1 MVKNLNT
8 IEKSERIRLGR
19 HVPDEQAV
27 NTIIINA
34 SSNVIQAPDQGLYIA
49 PIRTNT
55 SFVSNVLCYDVYT
68 KEVIDTG
75 ATAAPQ
81 DLQGVVETGNTTTG
95 TVEFNNPTTSLVT
108 TSNVG
113 ISNLNPTHTL
123 SVGGDAYI
131 SGNLTVLGE
140 TTMISSE
147 NLRVKDAI
155 IELGENNTND
165 DFMFDLGLVMTR
177 PTSNVATAYIES
189 SNQYVIGYTQNS
201 ASDRYITVD
210 ASNAIQ
216 MRVYGDVTANSFIG
230 DGSFL
235 SNVVQDTDL
244 AANVVILRD
253 DIQSNVNILRDEM
266 ASNTITLRGDLESNL
281 TIIRDEM
288 AANTLT
294 LRDDLQ
300 SNANILRDEMSANT
314 ITLRGDLQSNILI
327 IRDEMAANTLTLR
340 DDLQSNAA
348 TLRGEMAAN
357 TVTLR
362 SDLQSNATIL
372 RSEMAANTI
381 TIRGEMAANT
391 ITIRG
396 EMAAN
401 TVTLRSDLQSN
412 VTILRGEMA
421 ANTISIREEMQSNLA
436 LKANIE
442 SPVFTGIITGDGG
455 GISNI
460 SLQHV
465 TEYGDSTDRTITMSN
480 ALALITSGNVG
491 VNTPTPQ
498 RMLHVAGDILADDDI
513 IGVDFYGDDA
523 TFTGGLTV
531 SKDTLI
537 YGNLEVR
544 GNTTYLSTQNLLVED
559 PILALGANNTSST
572 LDTGLI
578 VLVYQGDSNVAFG
591 YRGDEKEF
599 IIGHTLSSPEDNQ
612 LVPDTSNLINV
623 HVYGDVTADSFIG
636 DGGLLSNIASNLQQ
650 IALNGNVTTETIYLE
665 NAVTGLDVSNN
676 VLVGG
681 NVTAL
686 SFAGDGGLLS
696 NIASNLHQIALNG
709 NITSET
715 IILDGDVIG
724 LNVTNNVL
732 VGGNVAASSFIG
744 DGGLL
749 SNIASNLH
757 QIALNGNITSETIIL
772 DGDVIGL
779 DVTNNVLV
787 GGNVTASSFIGDG
800 GLLSNIASNLHQI
813 ALNGN
818 VTTETLYL
826 NNPVTGLEVLSN
838 VLVSGNV
845 TADVFRGDGGLLSN
859 IAATLQ
865 EVSDNGNTT
874 SNTIQFTNP
883 TMAFAT
889 DLTSNVGVKLDQLSN
904 VVITSPQADH
914 LLTYDGS
921 NWVNDFNLH
930 NFIKVHNNTGDTLY
944 RGNAVYIVDS
954 FNNNVANVA
963 LAKSDSSSTMPAIG
977 LIHEDVAP
985 GEEGV
990 AVAYGKV
997 NGINT
1002 LGYTEGQTV
1011 YVSNTSAGNIMN
1023 TKPYGLVDQI
1033 QNVGICIRAHENN
1046 GVVFVTGVGR
1056 SNDIPNAPIS
1066 SSPNYVYVNETNND
1080 MKKIAPENLLTKLQ
1094 TLEQVVNTG
1103 NTVSNSIEITGNLTV
1118 SQNVSI
1124 GGLSSSYIP
1133 FVGAGNYLEDSYI
1146 RKDNGNII
1154 ISANTEI
1161 TGDLLV
1167 TGNSY
1172 VISSNNV
1179 VIEDRILGIANN
1191 NPSHDL
1197 DTGIIM
1203 EHPGHNIALIHHGDE
1218 DRFSMGYTQNTVTD
1232 NHVLPDSNIFLLD
1245 ILGNVTVQNNL
1256 TVGSGGSYFGDGTTL
1271 TGVALETDLIDNVSR
1286 ISVIESDLASN
1297 ASRVGVL
1304 ELDLASN
1311 ASRVGVLESDLASN
1325 ASRVGVLESDLAS
1338 NASRVGV
1345 LELDLASNA
1354 SRVGVVESDL
1364 ASNASRIGVVES
1376 DLASNA
1382 SRIGVVESDLA
1393 SNASRVSVL
1402 ESDLASNALRIGV
1415 VETDLASNASRIGVV
1430 ETDLASNASRIGV
1443 VETDLASNALRIG
1456 VVETDLAS
1464 NALRIDVVETDL
1476 ASNASRIG
1484 VVETDLASNASRIS
1498 VVETDLA
1505 SNALRIGVLETDLTS
1520 NASRIGV
1527 VETDLA
1533 SNALRI
1539 GVLETDLTSN
1549 ASRIGVL
1556 EQQNLDDI
1564 ANIGNVISNTVLFT
1578 NTDIGIVATGNI
1590 HANYFKGDGSNLTGI
1605 ATTLQ
1610 SVSDFGNTTSNTIQ
1624 FTNTNTSLITLG
1636 SVGIANTNPTCDLA
1650 IGSNVCFNDTG
1661 SNVLTIEGNI
1671 LAHRITLDSI
1681 QIASIYALEYVTQT
1695 GNTTS
1700 NTIEFTNE
1708 STGLVTTANVG
1719 IANSNPIHTLD
1730 VASNLWVDDV
1740 GSNVLYVNGNV
1751 HMAGAQVTTDGKVGI
1766 SNTNPQH
1773 DLSVASNL
1781 YVEDTGSNVLVVHGD
1796 ASFGSTIT
1804 LGAVQITAAYT
1815 LEEVTGEGNVTSNVI
1830 QFTNSNVGIISS
1842 GGIIINKDAY
1852 ACKHYSYSNVNV
1864 PTDFSNVSM
1873 TFASNVFHA
1882 KITAQLTHG
1891 NEEVSTMIL
1900 DVQGGTRDGTT
1911 SSLNIASGPGSV
1923 FGNTNTKPWSG
1934 SVGTTPTSVI
1944 LEPSEIGTTAY
1955 GIDLYVEYK
1964 SSATDGKLESISIGT
1979 DSVKSFIY

>member
-8 IEKSERIRLGR
+8 IEKSERIRIGK

-34 SSNVIQAPDQGLYIA
+34 SSNVIRAPEAGLYVS
-49 PIRTNT
+49 PIRLNN
-55 SFVSNVLCYDVYT
+55 SLYSNVICYDVTT
-68 KEVIDTG
+68 KEVVDSGIG
-75 ATAAPQ
+75 LN
-81 DLQGVVETGNTTTG
+81 LQGVSETGNSTTETLQFMNTTTSFI
-95 TVEFNNPTTSLVT
+95 TA
-108 TSNVG
+108 SNVG
-113 ISNLNPTHTL
+113 IANTNPQHEL
-123 SVGGDAYI
+123 SVGGDTYI
-131 SGNLTVLGE
+131 AGNLTVVGQ
-140 TTMISSE
+140 TTSISTE

-155 IELGENNTND
+155 IELGENNTDD
-165 DFMFDLGLVMTR
+165 DFVFDLGLIMTR
-177 PTSNVATAYIES
+177 PGSNVTASYIES
-189 SNQYVIGYTQNS
+189 SNEYIIGYTQNS
-201 ASDRYITVD
+201 ASDTFITPD
-210 ASNAIQ
+210 TSNLIQ

-244 AANVVILRD
+244 SANLDVIRSEMESNTIQLRED
-253 DIQSNVNILRDEM
+253 LQSNATILRDEM
-266 ASNTITLRGDLESNL
+266 TANTIQLREDLQSNA
-281 TIIRDEM
+281 TILRDEMTANTIQLREDLQSNATILRDEM
-288 AANTLT
+288 AANTVQ
-294 LRDDLQ
+294 LRTDLQ
-300 SNANILRDEMSANT
+300 SNATILRD
-314 ITLRGDLQSNILI
+314 D
-327 IRDEMAANTLTLR
+327 MAANTVTI
-340 DDLQSNAA
+340 
-348 TLRGEMAAN
+348 RGEMAAN
-357 TVTLR
+357 TVQLRTDLQSNATILRDEMAANTVTIRGEMAANTLQLR
-362 SDLQSNATIL
+362 TDLQSNATIL
-372 RSEMAANTI
+372 RSEMAANV
-381 TIRGEMAANT
+381 

-480 ALALITSGNVG
+480 ALSMVTSGNVG

-559 PILALGANNTSST
+559 PILALGANNTSSS

-591 YRGDEKEF
+591 YRGASNEF
-599 IIGHTLSSPEDNQ
+599 IISHTLSSPDDSE
-612 LVPDTSNLINV
+612 LIPDTSNSINV

-636 DGGLLSNIASNLQQ
+636 DGGLLSNIASNLHQ
-650 IALNGNVTTETIYLE
+650 IALNGNTTSETIILDGDI
-665 NAVTGLDVSNN
+665 TGLSVTNN

-681 NVTAL
+681 NVTA
-686 SFAGDGGLLS
+686 A
-696 NIASNLHQIALNG
+696 
-709 NITSET
+709 
-715 IILDGDVIG
+715 
-724 LNVTNNVL
+724 
-732 VGGNVAASSFIG
+732 SFIG

-757 QIALNGNITSETIIL
+757 QIALNGNTTSETIIL
-772 DGDVIGL
+772 DGDITGL
-779 DVTNNVLV
+779 NVTNNVLV

-818 VTTETLYL
+818 VTTETIYL
-826 NNPVTGLEVLSN
+826 NNAVTGLEVDAN
-838 VLVSGNV
+838 VVVGGNV
-845 TADVFRGDGGLLSN
+845 TANAFLGDGGLLSN

-865 EVSDNGNTT
+865 EVSDNGNVTT
-874 SNTIQFTNP
+874 NTLQFTNSH
-883 TMAFAT
+883 TAFTT

-914 LLTYDGS
+914 LLVYDGS
-921 NWVNDFNLH
+921 NWINDYNLH
-930 NFIKVHNNTGDTLY
+930 NFIKVHNTTGDTLY
-944 RGNAVYIVDS
+944 KGNTVYIVDS

-977 LIHEDVAP
+977 IIHENILD
-985 GEEGV
+985 GQEGS

-997 NGINT
+997 DGIDT
-1002 LGYTEGQTV
+1002 SGYTEGQTV
-1011 YVSNTSAGNIMN
+1011 YVSNSSAGNIMN
-1023 TKPYGLVDQI
+1023 TKPYGLGDQI
-1033 QNVGICIRAHENN
+1033 QNVGICIKVHGNN

-1103 NTVSNSIEITGNLTV
+1103 NTVSNSIEITGNITV

-1124 GGLSSSYIP
+1124 GGLTSSYVP
-1133 FVGAGNYLEDSYI
+1133 FVGTDNYLEDSAI

-1154 ISANTEI
+1154 ISADTEI

-1179 VIEDRILGIANN
+1179 VIEDRILGLANN
-1191 NPSHDL
+1191 NPSHDY

-1218 DRFSMGYTQNTVTD
+1218 DRFSMGYTQNTITD

-1245 ILGNVTVQNNL
+1245 ILGNVTVQNNM

-1286 ISVIESDLASN
+1286 ISV
-1297 ASRVGVL
+1297 L
-1304 ELDLASN
+1304 ET
-1311 ASRVGVLESDLASN
+1311 
-1325 ASRVGVLESDLAS
+1325 
-1338 NASRVGV
+1338 
-1345 LELDLASNA
+1345 
-1354 SRVGVVESDL
+1354 
-1364 ASNASRIGVVES
+1364 
-1376 DLASNA
+1376 
-1382 SRIGVVESDLA
+1382 DLA

-1402 ESDLASNALRIGV
+1402 E
-1415 VETDLASNASRIGVV
+1415 TDLASNA
-1430 ETDLASNASRIGV
+1430 N
-1443 VETDLASNALRIG
+1443 
-1456 VVETDLAS
+1456 
-1464 NALRIDVVETDL
+1464 
-1476 ASNASRIG
+1476 
-1484 VVETDLASNASRIS
+1484 RIS
-1498 VVETDLA
+1498 V
-1505 SNALRIGVLETDLTS
+1505 LELQD
-1520 NASRIGV
+1520 
-1527 VETDLA
+1527 
-1533 SNALRI
+1533 
-1539 GVLETDLTSN
+1539 
-1549 ASRIGVL
+1549 
-1556 EQQNLDDI
+1556 LDDI
-1564 ANIGNVISNTVLFT
+1564 VNIGNVTSNTIQLT
-1578 NTDIGIVATGNI
+1578 NADVCLVATGNI
-1590 HANYFKGDGSNLTGI
+1590 KANYFIGDGSNLTGIATTLQSVSDFGNTTSNTILLTNTDVGLVATGNIQANYFIGDGSNLTGIATTLQSVSDFGNTTSNTILLTNTDVGLVATGNIQANYFIGDGSNLTGI

-1624 FTNTNTSLITLG
+1624 FTNTDTSLITLG

-1650 IGSNVCFNDTG
+1650 IGSNVCFDDTS
-1661 SNVLTIEGNI
+1661 SNILTIDGNI
-1671 LAHRITLDSI
+1671 LAQRITLGSI

-1708 STGLVTTANVG
+1708 STGLVTSANVG
-1719 IANSNPIHTLD
+1719 VANANPIHTLD
-1730 VASNLWVDDV
+1730 VGSNLWVDDV

-1751 HMAGAQVTTDGKVGI
+1751 HVAGAQLTTDGKVGI

-1781 YVEDTGSNVLVVHGD
+1781 YVNDTGSNVLVVHGD

-1804 LGAVQITAAYT
+1804 LGAVQITSAYT
-1815 LEEVTGEGNVTSNVI
+1815 LEEVTGQGNVTSNTILLTNTDVGLVATGNIQANYFIGDGSNLTGIATTLQSVSDFGNTASNTILLTNTDVGLVATGNIQANYFIGDGSNLTGIATTLQSVSDFGNTTSNTI
-1830 QFTNSNVGIISS
+1830 QFTNVDLGAAYT
-1842 GGIIINKDAY
+1842 GGIIVNTDSY
-1852 ACKHYSYSNVNV
+1852 ACKHYAYSNASV

-1900 DVQGGTRDGTT
+1900 DVQGGTRDGST
-1911 SSLNIASGPGSV
+1911 SSLNIATGPGSL

-1934 SVGTTPTSVI
+1934 SVDTTPTTVI
-1944 LEPSEIGTTAY
+1944 LEPNATGTTAY

-1964 SSATDGKLESISIGT
+1964 SSATDGKLESINIGA

>member
-8 IEKSERIRLGR
+8 IEKSERIRIGK

-34 SSNVIQAPDQGLYIA
+34 SSNVIHAPEAGLYIS
-49 PIRTNT
+49 PIRLNN
-55 SFVSNVLCYDVYT
+55 SLYSNVICYDVTT
-68 KEVIDTG
+68 KEVIDSG
-75 ATAAPQ
+75 IGLN
-81 DLQGVVETGNTTTG
+81 LQGVTETGNSTTETLQFMNTTTSFI
-95 TVEFNNPTTSLVT
+95 TA
-108 TSNVG
+108 SNVG
-113 ISNLNPTHTL
+113 IANTNPQHEL
-123 SVGGDAYI
+123 SVGGDTYI
-131 SGNLTVLGE
+131 AGNLTVVGQ
-140 TTMISSE
+140 TTSISTE

-155 IELGENNTND
+155 IELGENNTDD
-165 DFMFDLGLVMTR
+165 DFVFDLGLIMTR
-177 PTSNVATAYIES
+177 PGSNVTASYIES
-189 SNQYVIGYTQNS
+189 SNEYIIGYTQNS
-201 ASDRYITVD
+201 ASDTFITPD
-210 ASNAIQ
+210 TSNLIQ

-230 DGSFL
+230 DGSLL

-244 AANVVILRD
+244 SANLDVIRSEMAANTIQLRED
-253 DIQSNVNILRDEM
+253 LQSNASILRDEM
-266 ASNTITLRGDLESNL
+266 TANTIQLREDLQSNASIL
-281 TIIRDEM
+281 RDEM
-288 AANTLT
+288 TANTIQLREDLQSNASI
-294 LRDDLQ
+294 LRDEMTANTIQLREDLQ
-300 SNANILRDEMSANT
+300 SNANILRDEMAANT
-314 ITLRGDLQSNILI
+314 VTIRGEMTANTLQLRTDLQSNASIL
-327 IRDEMAANTLTLR
+327 RDEMAANTVTI
-340 DDLQSNAA
+340 
-348 TLRGEMAAN
+348 RGEMTAN
-357 TVTLR
+357 TLQLR
-362 SDLQSNATIL
+362 TDLQSNATIL
-372 RSEMAANTI
+372 RSEMAANVI

-391 ITIRG
+391 LQ
-396 EMAAN
+396 
-401 TVTLRSDLQSN
+401 LRTDLQSN
-412 VTILRGEMA
+412 VSTLRSEMA

-465 TEYGDSTDRTITMSN
+465 TEYGNSTDRTITMSN

-491 VNTPTPQ
+491 INTPTPQ

-559 PILALGANNTSST
+559 PILALGVNNASSS

-578 VLVYQGDSNVAFG
+578 VLVYQGSSNVAFG

-612 LVPDTSNLINV
+612 LVPDTSNSINV
-623 HVYGDVTADSFIG
+623 HVYGDVIAD
-636 DGGLLSNIASNLQQ
+636 
-650 IALNGNVTTETIYLE
+650 
-665 NAVTGLDVSNN
+665 
-676 VLVGG
+676 
-681 NVTAL
+681 
-686 SFAGDGGLLS
+686 
-696 NIASNLHQIALNG
+696 
-709 NITSET
+709 
-715 IILDGDVIG
+715 
-724 LNVTNNVL
+724 
-732 VGGNVAASSFIG
+732 SFIG

-772 DGDVIGL
+772 DGDVTGL
-779 DVTNNVLV
+779 SVTNNVFV
-787 GGNVTASSFIGDG
+787 GGNVTASSFTGDG

-818 VTTETLYL
+818 ITSETIILDGD
-826 NNPVTGLEVLSN
+826 VTGLSVTNN
-838 VLVSGNV
+838 VFVGGNV
-845 TADVFRGDGGLLSN
+845 TASSFTGDGGLLSNIASNLHQIALNGNITSETIILDGDITGLSVTNNVFVGGNVTASSFTGDGGLLSN

-865 EVSDNGNTT
+865 EVTDNGNTT
-874 SNTIQFTNP
+874 TNTLQFTNP
-883 TMAFAT
+883 TTAFIT
-889 DLTSNVGVKLDQLSN
+889 DLTSNVGVKVDQLAN
-904 VVITSPQADH
+904 VIVTSPQADH
-914 LLTYDGS
+914 LLVYDGA
-921 NWVNDFNLH
+921 NWINDYSIH
-930 NFIKVHNNTGDTLY
+930 NFIKVHNNTGDTLH

-977 LIHEDVAP
+977 LIHEDVPP

-997 NGINT
+997 NGLDT
-1002 LGYTEGQTV
+1002 TGYTEGQTV

-1023 TKPYGLVDQI
+1023 TKPYGLTDQI
-1033 QNVGICIRAHENN
+1033 QNVGICIRSHGNN
-1046 GVVFVTGVGR
+1046 GVIFVTGVGR

-1124 GGLSSSYIP
+1124 GGLTTSYIP
-1133 FVGAGNYLEDSYI
+1133 FVGAGNYLEDSTI

-1179 VIEDRILGIANN
+1179 VIEDRILGLANN
-1191 NPSHDL
+1191 NPSHDY
-1197 DTGIIM
+1197 DTGIII

-1232 NHVLPDSNIFLLD
+1232 THVLPDSNIFLLD

-1286 ISVIESDLASN
+1286 ISV
-1297 ASRVGVL
+1297 
-1304 ELDLASN
+1304 
-1311 ASRVGVLESDLASN
+1311 
-1325 ASRVGVLESDLAS
+1325 
-1338 NASRVGV
+1338 
-1345 LELDLASNA
+1345 
-1354 SRVGVVESDL
+1354 
-1364 ASNASRIGVVES
+1364 
-1376 DLASNA
+1376 
-1382 SRIGVVESDLA
+1382 
-1393 SNASRVSVL
+1393 
-1402 ESDLASNALRIGV
+1402 
-1415 VETDLASNASRIGVV
+1415 
-1430 ETDLASNASRIGV
+1430 
-1443 VETDLASNALRIG
+1443 
-1456 VVETDLAS
+1456 
-1464 NALRIDVVETDL
+1464 
-1476 ASNASRIG
+1476 
-1484 VVETDLASNASRIS
+1484 
-1498 VVETDLA
+1498 
-1505 SNALRIGVLETDLTS
+1505 LETDLTS
-1520 NASRIGV
+1520 NASRI
-1527 VETDLA
+1527 
-1533 SNALRI
+1533 S
-1539 GVLETDLTSN
+1539 VLELQD
-1549 ASRIGVL
+1549 
-1556 EQQNLDDI
+1556 LDDI
-1564 ANIGNVISNTVLFT
+1564 VNIGNVTSNTIQLT
-1578 NTDIGIVATGNI
+1578 NIDVGLVATGNI
-1590 HANYFKGDGSNLTGI
+1590 EANYFLGDGSLLENVASNLERIVIG
-1605 ATTLQ
+1605 
-1610 SVSDFGNTTSNTIQ
+1610 GNVTSQTIQ
-1624 FTNTNTSLITLG
+1624 IENVVSLTTTG
-1636 SVGIANTNPTCDLA
+1636 NVGIANSNPTCDLA

-1661 SNVLTIEGNI
+1661 SNVLTIDGNI

-1681 QIASIYALEYVTQT
+1681 QIASVYALEYVTQT

-1700 NTIEFTNE
+1700 NTVEFTNE

-1719 IANSNPIHTLD
+1719 VANANPIHTLD
-1730 VASNLWVDDV
+1730 VGSNLWVDDV

-1751 HMAGAQVTTDGKVGI
+1751 HVAGAQLTTDGKVGI
-1766 SNTNPQH
+1766 ANTNPQH

-1781 YVEDTGSNVLVVHGD
+1781 YVDDVGSNVLVVHGN
-1796 ASFGSTIT
+1796 ASIGTTLTVGAIEIT
-1804 LGAVQITAAYT
+1804 PAYT
-1815 LEEVTGEGNVTSNVI
+1815 LEEVTGQGNVTSNVI

-1852 ACKHYSYSNVNV
+1852 ACKHYAYSNTSV

-1944 LEPSEIGTTAY
+1944 LEPSDVGTTTY

-1979 DSVKSFIY
+1979 ESVKSFIY

>member
-8 IEKSERIRLGR
+8 IEKSERIRIGK

-34 SSNVIQAPDQGLYIA
+34 SSNVIHAPEAGLYIS
-49 PIRTNT
+49 PIRLNN
-55 SFVSNVLCYDVYT
+55 SLYSNVICYDVTT
-68 KEVIDTG
+68 KEVIDSG
-75 ATAAPQ
+75 IGLN
-81 DLQGVVETGNTTTG
+81 LQGVTETGNSTTETLQFMNTTTSFI
-95 TVEFNNPTTSLVT
+95 TA
-108 TSNVG
+108 SNVG
-113 ISNLNPTHTL
+113 IANTNPQHEL
-123 SVGGDAYI
+123 SVGGDTYI
-131 SGNLTVLGE
+131 AGNLTVVGQ
-140 TTMISSE
+140 TTSISTE

-155 IELGENNTND
+155 IELGENNTDD
-165 DFMFDLGLVMTR
+165 DFVFDLGLIMTR
-177 PTSNVATAYIES
+177 PGSNVTASYIES
-189 SNQYVIGYTQNS
+189 SNEYIIGYTQNS
-201 ASDRYITVD
+201 ASDTFITPD
-210 ASNAIQ
+210 TSNLIQ

-230 DGSFL
+230 DGSLL

-244 AANVVILRD
+244 SANLDVIRSEMAANTIQLRED
-253 DIQSNVNILRDEM
+253 LQSNASILRDEM
-266 ASNTITLRGDLESNL
+266 TANTIQLREDLQSNASIL
-281 TIIRDEM
+281 RDEM
-288 AANTLT
+288 AANTV
-294 LRDDLQ
+294 
-300 SNANILRDEMSANT
+300 T
-314 ITLRGDLQSNILI
+314 I
-327 IRDEMAANTLTLR
+327 
-340 DDLQSNAA
+340 
-348 TLRGEMAAN
+348 RGEMASN
-357 TVTLR
+357 TLQLR
-362 SDLQSNATIL
+362 TDLQSNATIL
-372 RSEMAANTI
+372 RSEMAANVI
-381 TIRGEMAANT
+381 TIRGEMTANT
-391 ITIRG
+391 LQ
-396 EMAAN
+396 
-401 TVTLRSDLQSN
+401 LRTDLQSN
-412 VTILRGEMA
+412 VSTLRGEIA

-460 SLQHV
+460 SLQHL

-480 ALALITSGNVG
+480 TLSMVTSGHVG
-491 VNTPTPQ
+491 INTPTPQ

-544 GNTTYLSTQNLLVED
+544 GNTTYLSTQNLVVED
-559 PILALGANNTSST
+559 PILALGANNTSSS

-591 YRGDEKEF
+591 YRGGENEF
-599 IIGHTLSSPEDNQ
+599 IIGHTLSSPDDSE
-612 LVPDTSNLINV
+612 LIPDTSNSINV

-636 DGGLLSNIASNLQQ
+636 DGGLLSNIASNL
-650 IALNGNVTTETIYLE
+650 E
-665 NAVTGLDVSNN
+665 
-676 VLVGG
+676 
-681 NVTAL
+681 
-686 SFAGDGGLLS
+686 
-696 NIASNLHQIALNG
+696 QIALNG

-715 IILDGDVIG
+715 IILDGGVIG

-732 VGGNVAASSFIG
+732 VGGNVTASSFIG

-772 DGDVIGL
+772 DGDVTGL
-779 DVTNNVLV
+779 SVTNNVLV
-787 GGNVTASSFIGDG
+787 GGNVTATS
-800 GLLSNIASNLHQI
+800 
-813 ALNGN
+813 
-818 VTTETLYL
+818 
-826 NNPVTGLEVLSN
+826 
-838 VLVSGNV
+838 
-845 TADVFRGDGGLLSN
+845 FRGDGGLLSN

-874 SNTIQFTNP
+874 TNTLQFTNS
-883 TMAFAT
+883 TTAFVT
-889 DLTSNVGVKLDQLSN
+889 DLTSNVGVKLDQLAN
-904 VVITSPQADH
+904 VVVTSPQADH

-930 NFIKVHNNTGDTLY
+930 NFIKVHNNTGDTLH

-997 NGINT
+997 NGLDT
-1002 LGYTEGQTV
+1002 TGYTEGQTV

-1023 TKPYGLVDQI
+1023 SKPYGLVDQI

-1066 SSPNYVYVNETNND
+1066 LSPNYVYVNETNND

-1103 NTVSNSIEITGNLTV
+1103 NTVSNSIEITGNITV

-1124 GGLSSSYIP
+1124 GGLTSGYIP
-1133 FVGAGNYLEDSYI
+1133 FVGTDNYLEDSAI

-1154 ISANTEI
+1154 ISADTEI

-1191 NPSHDL
+1191 NPSHDY

-1203 EHPGHNIALIHHGDE
+1203 EHPGHNVVLIHHGDE
-1218 DRFSMGYTQNTVTD
+1218 DRFSMGYTQNTITD

-1271 TGVALETDLIDNVSR
+1271 NGVALETDLIDNVSR
-1286 ISVIESDLASN
+1286 ISVLETDLTSNASRVGVLETDLASN

-1304 ELDLASN
+1304 ETDLASNASRVSVLETDVTSNALRVGVLETDLASN
-1311 ASRVGVLESDLASN
+1311 ASRVGVLETDLASN
-1325 ASRVGVLESDLAS
+1325 ASRVGVLETDLASNASRVSVLETDVTSNALRVGVLETDLAS

-1345 LELDLASNA
+1345 LET
-1354 SRVGVVESDL
+1354 
-1364 ASNASRIGVVES
+1364 
-1376 DLASNA
+1376 
-1382 SRIGVVESDLA
+1382 DLA

-1402 ESDLASNALRIGV
+1402 ETDVTSNALRVGV
-1415 VETDLASNASRIGVV
+1415 LETDLASNASRVSVLETDVTSNALRVGVL
-1430 ETDLASNASRIGV
+1430 ETDLASNASRVGI
-1443 VETDLASNALRIG
+1443 L
-1456 VVETDLAS
+1456 
-1464 NALRIDVVETDL
+1464 ETDL
-1476 ASNASRIG
+1476 ASNASRVSVLETDVTSNALRVG
-1484 VVETDLASNASRIS
+1484 VLETDLASNASRIS
-1498 VVETDLA
+1498 V
-1505 SNALRIGVLETDLTS
+1505 LELQD
-1520 NASRIGV
+1520 
-1527 VETDLA
+1527 
-1533 SNALRI
+1533 
-1539 GVLETDLTSN
+1539 
-1549 ASRIGVL
+1549 
-1556 EQQNLDDI
+1556 LDDI
-1564 ANIGNVISNTVLFT
+1564 VNIGNVTSNTIQLT
-1578 NTDIGIVATGNI
+1578 NIDVGLVATGNI
-1590 HANYFKGDGSNLTGI
+1590 EANYFLGDGSLLENVASNLERIVIGGNVTSQTIHIENVVSLTTTG
-1605 ATTLQ
+1605 
-1610 SVSDFGNTTSNTIQ
+1610 N
-1624 FTNTNTSLITLG
+1624 
-1636 SVGIANTNPTCDLA
+1636 VGIANSNPTCDLA

-1661 SNVLTIEGNI
+1661 SNVLTIDGNI

-1681 QIASIYALEYVTQT
+1681 QIASVYALEYVTQT

-1719 IANSNPIHTLD
+1719 VANANPIHTLD
-1730 VASNLWVDDV
+1730 VGSNLWVDDV

-1751 HMAGAQVTTDGKVGI
+1751 HVAGAQLTTDGKVGI

-1781 YVEDTGSNVLVVHGD
+1781 YVEDTGSNVLVVHGN
-1796 ASFGSTIT
+1796 ASIGTTLTVGAIEIT
-1804 LGAVQITAAYT
+1804 PAYT

-1944 LEPSEIGTTAY
+1944 LEPSDIGTTAY

>member
-1 MVKNLNT
+1 MTANT
-8 IEKSERIRLGR
+8 IQLREDLQS
-19 HVPDEQAV
+19 
-27 NTIIINA
+27 NA
-34 SSNVIQAPDQGLYIA
+34 S
-49 PIRTNT
+49 
-55 SFVSNVLCYDVYT
+55 
-68 KEVIDTG
+68 
-75 ATAAPQ
+75 
-81 DLQGVVETGNTTTG
+81 
-95 TVEFNNPTTSLVT
+95 
-108 TSNVG
+108 
-113 ISNLNPTHTL
+113 
-123 SVGGDAYI
+123 
-131 SGNLTVLGE
+131 
-140 TTMISSE
+140 
-147 NLRVKDAI
+147 
-155 IELGENNTND
+155 
-165 DFMFDLGLVMTR
+165 
-177 PTSNVATAYIES
+177 
-189 SNQYVIGYTQNS
+189 
-201 ASDRYITVD
+201 
-210 ASNAIQ
+210 
-216 MRVYGDVTANSFIG
+216 
-230 DGSFL
+230 
-235 SNVVQDTDL
+235 
-244 AANVVILRD
+244 
-253 DIQSNVNILRDEM
+253 ILRDEM
-266 ASNTITLRGDLESNL
+266 TANTIQLREDLQSNASIL
-281 TIIRDEM
+281 RDEM
-288 AANTLT
+288 AANTVTIRGEMASNT
-294 LRDDLQ
+294 LQLRTDLQ
-300 SNANILRDEMSANT
+300 SNATILRN
-314 ITLRGDLQSNILI
+314 
-327 IRDEMAANTLTLR
+327 
-340 DDLQSNAA
+340 
-348 TLRGEMAAN
+348 EMAAN
-357 TVTLR
+357 TVTIRGEMTANTLQLR
-362 SDLQSNATIL
+362 TDLQSNATIL
-372 RSEMAANTI
+372 RSEMAANVI
-381 TIRGEMAANT
+381 TIRGEMTANT
-391 ITIRG
+391 LQ
-396 EMAAN
+396 
-401 TVTLRSDLQSN
+401 LRTDLQSN
-412 VTILRGEMA
+412 VSTLRGEMA

-480 ALALITSGNVG
+480 ALSMVTSGNVG
-491 VNTPTPQ
+491 INTPTPQ

-544 GNTTYLSTQNLLVED
+544 GNTTYLSTQNLVVED

-572 LDTGLI
+572 LDTGVI

-591 YRGDEKEF
+591 YRGGENEF
-599 IIGHTLSSPEDNQ
+599 IIGHTLSSPDDSE
-612 LVPDTSNLINV
+612 LIPDTSNSINV

-636 DGGLLSNIASNLQQ
+636 DGGLLSNIASNL
-650 IALNGNVTTETIYLE
+650 E
-665 NAVTGLDVSNN
+665 
-676 VLVGG
+676 
-681 NVTAL
+681 
-686 SFAGDGGLLS
+686 
-696 NIASNLHQIALNG
+696 QIALNG

-772 DGDVIGL
+772 DGGVIGL
-779 DVTNNVLV
+779 NVTNNVLV
-787 GGNVTASSFIGDG
+787 GGNVAASSFIGDG

-818 VTTETLYL
+818 ITSETIILDGD
-826 NNPVTGLEVLSN
+826 VTGLSVTNN
-838 VLVSGNV
+838 VLVGGNV
-845 TADVFRGDGGLLSN
+845 TATSFRGDGGLLSN

-874 SNTIQFTNP
+874 TNTLQFTNS
-883 TMAFAT
+883 TTAFVT
-889 DLTSNVGVKLDQLSN
+889 DLTSNVGVKLDQLAN
-904 VVITSPQADH
+904 VVVTSPQADH

-930 NFIKVHNNTGDTLY
+930 NFIKVHNNTGDTLH

-997 NGINT
+997 IGINT

-1023 TKPYGLVDQI
+1023 SKPYGLVDQI

-1103 NTVSNSIEITGNLTV
+1103 NTVSNSIEITGNITV

-1124 GGLSSSYIP
+1124 GGLTSGYIP
-1133 FVGAGNYLEDSYI
+1133 FVGTGNYLEDSAI

-1154 ISANTEI
+1154 ISADTEI

-1179 VIEDRILGIANN
+1179 VIEDRILGLANN
-1191 NPSHDL
+1191 NPSHDY

-1218 DRFSMGYTQNTVTD
+1218 DRFSMGYTQNTITD

-1286 ISVIESDLASN
+1286 ISVLETDLTSNASRVGVLETDLASN

-1304 ELDLASN
+1304 ETDLASNASRVSVLETDVTSNALRVGILETDLASNASRVSVLETDVTSNALRVGILETDLASNASRVSVLETDLTSNASRVGVLETDLASN
-1311 ASRVGVLESDLASN
+1311 ASRVGVLET
-1325 ASRVGVLESDLAS
+1325 
-1338 NASRVGV
+1338 
-1345 LELDLASNA
+1345 
-1354 SRVGVVESDL
+1354 
-1364 ASNASRIGVVES
+1364 
-1376 DLASNA
+1376 
-1382 SRIGVVESDLA
+1382 DLA

-1402 ESDLASNALRIGV
+1402 ETDVTSNALRVGV
-1415 VETDLASNASRIGVV
+1415 LETDLASNASRVGIL
-1430 ETDLASNASRIGV
+1430 ETDLASNASRV
-1443 VETDLASNALRIG
+1443 SVLETDVTSNALRVG
-1456 VVETDLAS
+1456 VL
-1464 NALRIDVVETDL
+1464 
-1476 ASNASRIG
+1476 
-1484 VVETDLASNASRIS
+1484 ETDLASNASRIS
-1498 VVETDLA
+1498 V
-1505 SNALRIGVLETDLTS
+1505 LELQD
-1520 NASRIGV
+1520 
-1527 VETDLA
+1527 
-1533 SNALRI
+1533 
-1539 GVLETDLTSN
+1539 
-1549 ASRIGVL
+1549 
-1556 EQQNLDDI
+1556 LDDI
-1564 ANIGNVISNTVLFT
+1564 VNIGNVTSNTIQLT
-1578 NTDIGIVATGNI
+1578 NIDVGLVATGNI
-1590 HANYFKGDGSNLTGI
+1590 EANYFLGDGSLLENVASNLERIVIGGNVTSQTIHIENVVSLTTTG
-1605 ATTLQ
+1605 
-1610 SVSDFGNTTSNTIQ
+1610 N
-1624 FTNTNTSLITLG
+1624 
-1636 SVGIANTNPTCDLA
+1636 VGIANSNPTCDLA

-1661 SNVLTIEGNI
+1661 SNVLTIDGNI

-1681 QIASIYALEYVTQT
+1681 QIASVYALEYVTQT

-1719 IANSNPIHTLD
+1719 VANANPIHTLD
-1730 VASNLWVDDV
+1730 VGSNLWVDDV

-1751 HMAGAQVTTDGKVGI
+1751 HVAGAQLTTDGKVGI

-1781 YVEDTGSNVLVVHGD
+1781 YVEDTGSNVLVVHGN
-1796 ASFGSTIT
+1796 ASIGTTLTVGAIEIT
-1804 LGAVQITAAYT
+1804 PAYT

-1944 LEPSEIGTTAY
+1944 LEPTDIGTTAY

>member
-8 IEKSERIRLGR
+8 IDRSERIRIGK

-34 SSNVIQAPDQGLYIA
+34 SSDVIQAPQGGLYVS
-49 PIRTNT
+49 PIRTNE
-55 SFVSNVLCYDVYT
+55 SIASNTLCYDITT
-68 KEVIDTG
+68 KEIVDSGKTI
-75 ATAAPQ
+75 
-81 DLQGVVETGNTTTG
+81 DLQGVTQTGNVTSETLQFTNNTTA
-95 TVEFNNPTTSLVT
+95 FVT

-113 ISNLNPTHTL
+113 ISNVNPNHEL
-123 SVGGDAYI
+123 SVGGDVYI
-131 SGNLTVLGE
+131 EGNLTVLGQ
-140 TTMISSE
+140 TTAISSE

-155 IELGENNTND
+155 IELGENNTD
-165 DFMFDLGLVMTR
+165 GDFIFDLGLVMTR
-177 PTSNVATAYIES
+177 PGSNVTASYIES
-189 SNQYVIGYTQNS
+189 SNEYIIGYTQNS
-201 ASDRYITVD
+201 ASDTYITPD
-210 ASNAIQ
+210 TSNLIQ
-216 MRVYGDVTANSFIG
+216 MRVYGDVTANSFVG
-230 DGSFL
+230 DGSL
-235 SNVVQDTDL
+235 LTNVVQDTDL
-244 AANVVILRD
+244 TA
-253 DIQSNVNILRDEM
+253 
-266 ASNTITLRGDLESNL
+266 NL
-281 TIIRDEM
+281 TVIRNEM
-288 AANTLT
+288 AANTLSLRDDLQSNATILRDEMSANTITIRGEMASNTLT
-294 LRDDLQ
+294 LRDDLQSNVSILRDEMSANTVTLRGDLQSNLSIIRGEMAANTLSLRSDLQ

-314 ITLRGDLQSNILI
+314 VTLRGDLQSNLTI
-327 IRDEMAANTLTLR
+327 IRGEMAANTLSLR
-340 DDLQSNAA
+340 SDLQSNVTEVKNTLRGEMAA
-348 TLRGEMAAN
+348 NTITLRGEMAAN

-362 SDLQSNATIL
+362 
-372 RSEMAANTI
+372 
-381 TIRGEMAANT
+381 
-391 ITIRG
+391 G

-401 TVTLRSDLQSN
+401 TVTLRGDLQSN
-412 VTILRGEMA
+412 ANILRSEMA
-421 ANTISIREEMQSNLA
+421 ANTVTLLNEIA
-436 LKANIE
+436 LKSNIE

-480 ALALITSGNVG
+480 TLSMVTSGNVG

-559 PILALGANNTSST
+559 PILALGANNTSSS

-591 YRGDEKEF
+591 YRGASNEF
-599 IIGHTLSSPEDNQ
+599 IISHTLSSPDDSE
-612 LVPDTSNLINV
+612 LIPDTSNSINV

-636 DGGLLSNIASNLQQ
+636 DGGLLSNIASNL
-650 IALNGNVTTETIYLE
+650 
-665 NAVTGLDVSNN
+665 
-676 VLVGG
+676 
-681 NVTAL
+681 
-686 SFAGDGGLLS
+686 
-696 NIASNLHQIALNG
+696 HQIALNG
-709 NITSET
+709 NTTSET
-715 IILDGDVIG
+715 IILDGDITG
-724 LNVTNNVL
+724 LSVTNNVL
-732 VGGNVAASSFIG
+732 VGGNVSASSFIG

-757 QIALNGNITSETIIL
+757 QIALNGNTTSETIIL
-772 DGDVIGL
+772 DGDITGL
-779 DVTNNVLV
+779 SVTNNVLV

-818 VTTETLYL
+818 TTSETIILDGDITGLNVTNNVLVGGNVTASSFIGDGGLLSNIASNLHQIALNGNTTSETIILDGDITGLSVTNNVLIGGNVTASSFIGDGGLLSNIASNLHQIALNGNVTTETIYL
-826 NNPVTGLEVLSN
+826 NNAVTGLEVDAN
-838 VLVSGNV
+838 VVVGGNV
-845 TADVFRGDGGLLSN
+845 TANAFLGDGGLLSN

-865 EVSDNGNTT
+865 EVSDNGNVTT
-874 SNTIQFTNP
+874 NTLQFTNSH
-883 TMAFAT
+883 TAFTT

-914 LLTYDGS
+914 LLVYDGS
-921 NWVNDFNLH
+921 NWINDYNLH
-930 NFIKVHNNTGDTLY
+930 NFIKVHNTTGDTLY
-944 RGNAVYIVDS
+944 KGNTVYIVDS

-1023 TKPYGLVDQI
+1023 SKPYGLVDQI

-1103 NTVSNSIEITGNLTV
+1103 NTVSNSIEITGNITV

-1124 GGLSSSYIP
+1124 GGLTSSYVP
-1133 FVGAGNYLEDSYI
+1133 FVGTDNYLEDSAI

-1154 ISANTEI
+1154 ISADTEI

-1172 VISSNNV
+1172 VVSSNNV
-1179 VIEDRILGIANN
+1179 VIEDRILGLANN
-1191 NPSHDL
+1191 NPSHDY

-1203 EHPGHNIALIHHGDE
+1203 EHPGHNVALIHHGDE
-1218 DRFSMGYTQNTVTD
+1218 DRFSMGYTQNTITD

-1286 ISVIESDLASN
+1286 ISVLETDLTSNASRVGVLETDLASN

-1304 ELDLASN
+1304 ETDLASN
-1311 ASRVGVLESDLASN
+1311 ASRVGVLETDLASN
-1325 ASRVGVLESDLAS
+1325 ASRVGVLET
-1338 NASRVGV
+1338 
-1345 LELDLASNA
+1345 
-1354 SRVGVVESDL
+1354 DL
-1364 ASNASRIGVVES
+1364 ASNASRIS
-1376 DLASNA
+1376 
-1382 SRIGVVESDLA
+1382 
-1393 SNASRVSVL
+1393 
-1402 ESDLASNALRIGV
+1402 V
-1415 VETDLASNASRIGVV
+1415 VETDLASNASRIG
-1430 ETDLASNASRIGV
+1430 
-1443 VETDLASNALRIG
+1443 
-1456 VVETDLAS
+1456 
-1464 NALRIDVVETDL
+1464 
-1476 ASNASRIG
+1476 
-1484 VVETDLASNASRIS
+1484 

-1527 VETDLA
+1527 VEADLASNALRIGVVETDLA

-1539 GVLETDLTSN
+1539 GVVETDLASN

-1624 FTNTNTSLITLG
+1624 FTNTDTSLITLG

-1650 IGSNVCFNDTG
+1650 IGSNVCFNDTS

-1671 LAHRITLDSI
+1671 SAHRITLDSI

-1852 ACKHYSYSNVNV
+1852 ACKHYAYSNVNV
-1864 PTDFSNVSM
+1864 PTNFSNVSM